1 MTARMNSEYR
11 QVLPSGRALGS
22 VTLVSGAA
30 RESPDMADCACD
42 WNWASADVGAD
53 VAGGAKSSATA
64 ARGADARKA
73 AMDAIATVLSCG

>member
-1 MTARMNSEYR
+1 
-11 QVLPSGRALGS
+11 
-22 VTLVSGAA
+22 
-30 RESPDMADCACD
+30 MADCACD
-42 WNWASADVGAD
+42 WNWASADVGAE